1 MFFSCII
8 SGFPQTGEGTRTR
21 MVKKKKTQKKKKLRP
36 GGSMKFICIGRVEER
51 LSGDLVYCLRLRT
64 HCSAHWWY
72 TWAWQSGRQ
81 ETNFYTSFLRV
92 ETHSDDMHI
101 MRGLFSVRN
110 NGKTNVFKANFTGNN
125 ERADLTSVTTHTWA
139 DDAESHR
146 VILKSLLGLWVIQRI
161 SGYSTNCTAVSYT
174 CRRGRHFSSRF
185 HSDTTVHKTD
195 ETFKECLFVV
205 GNTLNASAIIYT
217 KKHL

>member
-1 MFFSCII
+1 MIYLSLAVWPT
-8 SGFPQTGEGTRTR
+8 GDKLLHKLPQSR
-21 MVKKKKTQKKKKLRP
+21 
-36 GGSMKFICIGRVEER
+36 
-51 LSGDLVYCLRLRT
+51 D
-64 HCSAHWWY
+64 
-72 TWAWQSGRQ
+72 
-81 ETNFYTSFLRV
+81 
-92 ETHSDDMHI
+92 THSDDMHI

-146 VILKSLLGLWVIQRI
+146 VILKSFLSLWVIQRI

-174 CRRGRHFSSRF
+174 CRQGRHFSSHF

-195 ETFKECLFVV
+195 ETFKERLFVV
-205 GNTLNASAIIYT
+205 GNTLNASVIIYT